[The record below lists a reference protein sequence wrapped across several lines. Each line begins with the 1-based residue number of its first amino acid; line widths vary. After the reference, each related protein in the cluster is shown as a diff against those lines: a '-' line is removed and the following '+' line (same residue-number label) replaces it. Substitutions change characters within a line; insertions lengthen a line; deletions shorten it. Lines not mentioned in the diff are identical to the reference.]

1 MDPVSNQRTAL
12 VISYSVIAT
21 DPRVRREIDWLHAAG
36 WTIDTLGLGEHP
48 DVRVR
53 NHFIIRDLS
62 GAATTRLGQL
72 LIHLLLTPRRRFSM
86 LALKRVP
93 QEVVQQLAAQAYD
106 TIVFNE
112 YEFVPWVTDR
122 RLFDPGRTHL
132 HLDLH
137 EYHEPALQARTRWA
151 RLTGGY
157 YRWIRKHIGSPEF
170 ASRSTVASGIAD
182 LYEREFGVD
191 KMSLVR
197 NAPPYVE
204 QAPSPVDPNQVR
216 LLFHGMASWARGF
229 TQIIDALEGLDERY
243 AMTFM
248 LTQPQRNIDR
258 LRALIDERGLT
269 ERARIVPPA
278 PMREISRRINEYDL
292 EIVFYPSTTT
302 NVRLALPNKIFEAI
316 QGRLG
321 LVVGHS
327 PMLEEIVGAHGNGI
341 IVDGWTGADLRDA
354 LNSLTPERVAHLKEA
369 SARAAQELNA
379 ENEGVTFL
387 AALGITSGPSDIAG

>member
-1 MDPVSNQRTAL
+1 MEPVSKQRAAL

-36 WTIDTLGLGEHP
+36 WTVDTLGLGELS
-48 DVRVR
+48 DERVR
-53 NHFIIRDLS
+53 THFAITDLS
-62 GAATTRLGQL
+62 GAATTRVGQL
-72 LIHLLLTPRRRFSM
+72 FIHLVLTARRRFST

-93 QEVVQQLAAQAYD
+93 ASVVQQLAAHAYD
-106 TIVFNE
+106 AIVFNE
-112 YEFVPWVTDR
+112 YEFVPWVTDH
-122 RLFDPGRTHL
+122 RLFDPSRSHL

-137 EYHEPALQARTRWA
+137 EYHEPRLQARTRWA

-157 YRWIRKHIGSPEF
+157 YRWVRKHIGSPQF
-170 ASRSTVASGIAD
+170 ASRSTVARGIAD
-182 LYEREFGVD
+182 LYEREFGFD

-204 QAPSPVDPNQVR
+204 QAPSPVDPSRVR

-229 TQIIDALEGLDERY
+229 TQIIDAFEGLDERY
-243 AMTFM
+243 SMSFM
-248 LTQPQRNIDR
+248 LTQPQHNIDR
-258 LRALIDERGLT
+258 LRALIEERGLA
-269 ERARIVPPA
+269 ERVRIVPPS
-278 PMREISRRINEYDL
+278 PMREISQRINEYDL

-327 PMLEEIVGAHGNGI
+327 PMLEEIVVAHGNGVV
-341 IVDGWTGADLRDA
+341 VDGWTGADLRDA

-369 SARAAQELNA
+369 SARAAQQLNA

-387 AALGITSGPSDIAG
+387 AALGITSGPSDIAR